1 MTEPLKTDTAAAA
14 ADSAADT
21 TTADTTTADAT
32 TADATTADATTAD
45 ATTADTAAA
54 DTAAAAPA
62 DEPAP
67 ASPPRRGRKAAALA
81 GGAVALAVLAGGAIA
96 GSAAL
101 EGADR
106 SVATRYWVPEGA
118 PPAAPEDPAPV
129 PAGELSGKLLPVPSG
144 YSLGPDLGRD
154 GNDYSFSGEKA
165 VQTYG
170 DARGGLSSSERKRR
184 DEVLEGMKVKGLA
197 GRSYTKDGGG
207 AVYQVRIMQADA
219 KAVGRLSEAAKK
231 LNELAGDG
239 RGAPA
244 VDGHPEAKCVLLAI
258 GEEKQEKIDSMDCV
272 AVQGDVLVTFRAFGP
287 KPFSPADAASFFKNQ
302 LSRLKSPGESV

>member
-1 MTEPLKTDTAAAA
+1 MTEPLKTASAAAA
-14 ADSAADT
+14 AET
-21 TTADTTTADAT
+21 
-32 TADATTADATTAD
+32 
-45 ATTADTAAA
+45 AA
-54 DTAAAAPA
+54 DTASAAPA
-62 DEPAP
+62 QESAP
-67 ASPPRRGRKAAALA
+67 ASPSRRGRKAAALA
-81 GGAVALAVLAGGAIA
+81 SGAVALAVLAGGGLA
-96 GSAAL
+96 GAAAL

-106 SVATRYWVPEGA
+106 SVETRYWVPDG
-118 PPAAPEDPAPV
+118 PKPALPEDPAPV
-129 PAGELSGKLLPVPSG
+129 PAGELSGRLLPVPSG

-154 GNDYSFSGEKA
+154 GNDYSYFGEKA

-170 DARGGLSSSERKRR
+170 DAGGGLSGSERKRR

-197 GRSYTKDGGG
+197 GRSYTRDGGG

-244 VDGHPEAKCVLLAI
+244 VDGHPEAKCVLIAI
-258 GEEKQEKIDSMDCV
+258 GEEKQEKIDSMDCT

-302 LSRLKSPGESV
+302 LSHLKSPGESV